1 MNNIQLNQED
11 IKKYFTETELLV
23 VNRFMQ
29 YLNTSQSKNFSVSN
43 LDYETDE
50 QIKESVKNFL
60 ADRYQK
66 GHGKRRDQ

>member
-1 MNNIQLNQED
+1 MNNMEINKED

-50 QIKESVKNFL
+50 QIRESVKNFL

>member
-1 MNNIQLNQED
+1 MNNTDINQED

>member
-1 MNNIQLNQED
+1 
-11 IKKYFTETELLV
+11 
-23 VNRFMQ
+23 MQ

>member
-1 MNNIQLNQED
+1 MNNTDINQED

-29 YLNTSQSKNFSVSN
+29 YLNTSQSKNFSVADLS
-43 LDYETDE
+43 YETDAE
-50 QIKESVKNFL
+50 IKESVKNFL
-60 ADRYQK
+60 ADRYKK

>member
-1 MNNIQLNQED
+1 MNNIEINQED

-50 QIKESVKNFL
+50 QIRESVRNFL

>member
-1 MNNIQLNQED
+1 MNNTEINQDD
-11 IKKYFTETELLV
+11 IKKHFTETELLV

-29 YLNTSQSKNFSVSN
+29 YLNISQSKNFSVSN

>member
-1 MNNIQLNQED
+1 MNNIEINQED

-50 QIKESVKNFL
+50 QIRESVKNFL

>member
-1 MNNIQLNQED
+1 MNNTDINQED

-29 YLNTSQSKNFSVSN
+29 YLNTSQSKDFSVSN
-43 LDYETDE
+43 LNYETDE

>member
-1 MNNIQLNQED
+1 MNNTELNQDD

>member
-1 MNNIQLNQED
+1 MNNIEINQDD

-29 YLNTSQSKNFSVSN
+29 YLNTSQSKNFSVTN
-43 LDYETDE
+43 LDYETDAE
-50 QIKESVKNFL
+50 IKESVKNFL

-66 GHGKRRDQ
+66 GWGKRRDQ

>member
-1 MNNIQLNQED
+1 MNNIEINKED

-50 QIKESVKNFL
+50 QIRESVKNFL